1 MRNLQRA
8 SENALSFSM
17 QSTPIHDAEQHE
29 EESVWDVWPYCW
41 AIDGWDIACENFE
54 NQRAHFATW
63 KLARFNRRAQEK
75 LACALFTAL
84 ESRRRKRRSRFKNG
98 VKSQGAQYAPVHI
111 R

>member
-75 LACALFTAL
+75 FCRQNWRARFLPHWNRAD
-84 ESRRRKRRSRFKNG
+84 ESDDRDLKM
-98 VKSQGAQYAPVHI
+98 V
-111 R
+111 